1 MKNILKTTIFGL
13 YLLGSLGLPQ
23 VAQATIFI
31 NSISVFDFEN
41 NTAKLKWRTDVATR
55 GIVYYGENANDL
67 NHSNTSS
74 DDYKNYHEVSL
85 NNIKEDVTYYY
96 QIVVFARDGQAS
108 ETYVQNFKVDDM
120 PDTRKPKFDKQE
132 IIQST
137 GDAVALYWTTNEK
150 TRATIYY
157 GFETTAMNK
166 TANYGGF
173 DTEHNLFIYNLVP
186 GSKYYLR
193 IVAEDKDKNKTNSK
207 TFIFNTSST
216 AHSRVLEIKNIKPN
230 GFDKERIFTDTA
242 VITWQTNLI
251 AKSYLVYGTDQKS
264 LNQKIEVHKNDRST
278 DHRAV
283 LSNLKPNT
291 TYYYKIKVYDSLYG
305 KGTESATMSFMTL
318 PEQRGYI
325 LGVKIINENIDTDYD
340 GLSDAQEYTYQ
351 TNPFKSDT
359 DGDGY
364 KDGIEVKNGYDPL
377 GPGRLPQI
385 AGIKIYNQSE
395 KSQELRTALEKK
407 IGKFSIS
414 ASNWEKLVNAYVNNG
429 YPVEAIAQAIKWGG
443 KTVHPTIPW
452 SSWKNSNDYKNY
464 INK

>member
-1 MKNILKTTIFGL
+1 MKNLLKIAIFSL
-13 YLLGSLGLPQ
+13 YLVGALGLPQ
-23 VAQATIFI
+23 IAQATIFI
-31 NSISVFDFEN
+31 NNISVFDFED
-41 NTAKLKWRTDVATR
+41 NTAKLKWRTDISTR
-55 GIVYYGENANDL
+55 GIVYYGEKADNLDR
-67 NHSNTSS
+67 SNTSS
-74 DDYKNYHEVSL
+74 GDYKNYHEVSL

-96 QIVVFARDGQAS
+96 QIVVFAQDGQAS
-108 ETYVQNFKVDDM
+108 ETYVLNFKVDDM
-120 PDTRKPKFDKQE
+120 PDTRKPKFEEQE
-132 IIQST
+132 ILQST
-137 GDAVALYWTTNEK
+137 GDAIALYWKTNEK

-157 GFETTAMNK
+157 GFESTSMNK
-166 TANYGGF
+166 TANYGGL
-173 DTEHNLFIYNLVP
+173 DTTHTLFIYNLVP

-193 IVAEDKDKNKTNSK
+193 IVAEDEDKNKTNSK
-207 TFIFNTSST
+207 TFVFHTSSV
-216 AHSRVLEIKNIKPN
+216 AHSRVLEIKNIKPT

-251 AKSYLVYGTDQKS
+251 AKSQIFYGTSQNRLDQK
-264 LNQKIEVHKNDRST
+264 LDIHKDDRST

-283 LSNLKPNT
+283 LNNLKPNT
-291 TYYYKIKVYDSLYG
+291 IYYYKIKVYDSLYG
-305 KGTESATMSFMTL
+305 KGAESQIMSFMTL

-325 LGVKIINENIDTDYD
+325 LGVKIINEGIDTDYD
-340 GLSDAQEYTYQ
+340 GLSDAQEYAYQ

-385 AGIKIYNQSE
+385 AAIKIYNESE
-395 KSQELRTALEKK
+395 KSQELKTALEKK

-414 ASNWEKLVNAYVNNG
+414 AKNWETLVNAYANNG
-429 YPVEAIAQAIKWGG
+429 YPLDAIAQAIKWGG

-452 SSWKNSNDYKNY
+452 SSWKNSSDYKNY